1 MLSQT
6 RQNNGAVSD
15 HKAAIIS
22 EQEENLA
29 VANAF
34 SRSKPFEVDSS
45 IFPLCVDR
53 DQHVSQL
60 AIQKALIHGVDRRFI
75 GMVGFLSR
83 FSSSFSRPT
92 LLLFSY

>member
-1 MLSQT
+1 MSQT

-53 DQHVSQL
+53 DQHVCQL
-60 AIQKALIHGVDRRFI
+60 AIQKALVHGVDRRFI
-75 GMVGFLSR
+75 GMVRFPVHFLH
-83 FSSSFSRPT
+83 
-92 LLLFSY
+92 LFSPIPFFLVSFW